1 MAADYNVE
9 VANLKQFIKNRIVWL
24 DSKWTSVNCPAPAG
38 TQTISIENLVT
49 IYPIPTSDQLHIDIN
64 DANSSQY
71 QIVLFNMQ
79 GNVMAELNQVQRNNQ
94 LSIASF
100 AKGIYFIHI
109 KSTQG
114 SLVKKVVIE

>member
-1 MAADYNVE
+1 M
-9 VANLKQFIKNRIVWL
+9 
-24 DSKWTSVNCPAPAG
+24 
-38 TQTISIENLVT
+38 ENLVT

-64 DANSSQY
+64 DANTSQY